1 MRVLAPVAPT
11 ADLSLAGH
19 VLLRDG
25 SAITLRRA
33 LPEDS
38 PAAAQFFQAMPVLDR
53 YQRFLLPG
61 DLASAEIAQLCSSCD
76 PATRITLIAERLVTG
91 GPKIVAIASYSR
103 TAPEQADVEFAV
115 DAKLQG
121 RGVATAMLERLAAFA
136 ANSGI
141 RTLRAVTLS
150 ENHAM
155 IEVFRNAGFPVQVA
169 VHPGGADA
177 TLTLS
182 LTQASADAI
191 DHRAQTADAQSIG
204 LLLRPR
210 SVAVIGAS
218 RTSSHLGRRVLEAL
232 AEAGFEGPIYP
243 VNPSAA
249 DLDGRRCY
257 PSAAAIPGSVDLA
270 IIAVPRDHVL
280 AAVGDCAAAGIKSLV
295 VITAGFSET
304 GESGRALQA
313 ALAQKIRA
321 SGMRMLGPNCMGF
334 LNTSIRLN
342 ASFSPVVPPAGP
354 IALSSQS
361 GALGLTVLELARARG
376 LGLSTFVSIGNKTD
390 ISSNDLLQYWET
402 DADTSVILL
411 YLESFGNPRRFGQL
425 ARRIGAHKPI
435 VAVKAGRTRAGR
447 RAASSHTAALAADD
461 AIVDELFR
469 STGVIRAETIDEM
482 FDVASVLASQ
492 PLPLGRRVAIVTN
505 GGGPGILA
513 VDACERSGLT
523 VVELTDATRTQLSRF
538 LSTSASLGN
547 PVDMVA
553 SAGAEEFRQS
563 VETMLRADEVDAL
576 VVIYTPIDPQHA
588 TEVGDAIRRGIANGR
603 DAGSRKPVLACIMAG
618 PAEPRPLEI
627 GTERVPAFRFP
638 ENAVRALSK
647 AADYAEWRATDPGRV
662 WRFDDVRIAEAQT
675 LISSV
680 VETRG
685 GTWLTSDELQ
695 RLLSA
700 YHIPMAV
707 GRLVKDADEAAAV
720 AATMGGPVAAKISAS
735 DLLHKSDVGGVRT
748 DLRTADEVRCAV
760 VELLD
765 VAHGRNLHLD
775 GVLIQPMASGVETM
789 IGLTQDPLFG
799 GVVGFGMGGTDVE
812 LERDIH
818 FRPAPLSDR
827 DAEDLIRESR
837 AFPRLSGYR
846 GRPAADVAALTDLLL
861 RVSQLAVENPQ
872 VLEIDLNPV
881 MVRAAGQGCTAVDA
895 RVRVGA
901 KRRVD

>member
-11 ADLSLAGH
+11 ADLSLSGH

-25 SAITLRRA
+25 SAIALRLA
-33 LPEDS
+33 SPEDVT
-38 PAAAQFFQAMPVLDR
+38 AAGEFFHAMPTLDR
-53 YQRFLLPG
+53 YQRFLAPG
-61 DLASAEIAQLCSSCD
+61 EPASAELAQLCDSRD
-76 PATRITLIAERLVTG
+76 PTTRATIIAERLVAR
-91 GPKIVAIASYSR
+91 GPKIVAVVSYAR
-103 TAPEQADVEFAV
+103 TTPEQAQVDFAV
-115 DAKLQG
+115 DATLQG
-121 RGVATAMLERLAAFA
+121 RGVATAMLERLAALA

-155 IEVFRNAGFPVQVA
+155 IDVFLNSGFPVEVA
-169 VHPGGADA
+169 PHPGGADV

-182 LTQASADAI
+182 LTQAGADAI
-191 DHRAQTADAQSIG
+191 DHRAQSADAQSIG
-204 LLLRPR
+204 RLLRPR

-232 AEAGFEGPIYP
+232 TDAGFEGPIYP

-257 PSAAAIPGSVDLA
+257 PSAAAIPGGVDLA
-270 IIAVPRDHVL
+270 IIAVPPDHVL
-280 AAVGDCAAAGIKSLV
+280 AAVDDCGAAGIKSLV

-304 GESGRALQA
+304 GESGRALQG

-321 SGMRMLGPNCMGF
+321 YGMRMLGPNCMGL

-342 ASFSPVVPPAGP
+342 ASFSPVVPPSGP

-376 LGLSTFVSIGNKTD
+376 LGLSTFVSIGNKAD

-425 ARRIGAHKPI
+425 ARRIGSHKPI

-469 STGVIRAETIDEM
+469 STGVVRAETIDEM

-492 PLPLGRRVAIVTN
+492 QLPRGRRVAIVTN

-513 VDACERSGLT
+513 VDACERSGLA
-523 VVELTDATRTQLSRF
+523 VVELSEATRTRLARF

-563 VETMLRADEVDAL
+563 IETMLNADEVDAL
-576 VVIYTPIDPQHA
+576 IVIYTPIDLQHA
-588 TEVGDAIRRGIANGR
+588 AEVNDAIRRGIANGR
-603 DAGSRKPVLACIMAG
+603 EAGFRKPVLACMMAG
-618 PAEPRPLEI
+618 RAEPRPLEI
-627 GTERVPAFRFP
+627 GAERVPAFRFP
-638 ENAVRALSK
+638 ENAARALSK
-647 AADYAEWRATDPGRV
+647 AADYAEWRAADPGRV
-662 WRFDDVRIAEAQT
+662 WRFDDVRTAEAQA

-680 VETRG
+680 IEARG
-685 GTWLTSDELQ
+685 DTWLTPDEIQ

-700 YHIPMAV
+700 YHLPLAY
-707 GRLVKDADEAAAV
+707 GRLIKTADDAV
-720 AATMGGPVAAKISAS
+720 AVATTIGGAVAAKISAS
-735 DLLHKSDVGGVRT
+735 DLLHKSDIGGVRT
-748 DLRTADEVRCAV
+748 DLRTPDEVRSAV
-760 VELLD
+760 AELLN
-765 VAHGRNLHLD
+765 VAQIRNLHLD
-775 GVLIQPMASGVETM
+775 GILIQPMASGVETM

-799 GVVGFGMGGTDVE
+799 AVVGFGMGGTDVE
-812 LERDIH
+812 LARDVH

-837 AFPRLSGYR
+837 AFPQLNGYR
-846 GRPAADVAALTDLLL
+846 GRPAADVPALSDLLL
-861 RVSQLAVENPQ
+861 HVSQLAVEHPQ
-872 VLEIDLNPV
+872 VLETDLNPV
-881 MVRAAGQGCTAVDA
+881 MVRPAGQGCTVVDA

-901 KRRVD
+901 RHHVV